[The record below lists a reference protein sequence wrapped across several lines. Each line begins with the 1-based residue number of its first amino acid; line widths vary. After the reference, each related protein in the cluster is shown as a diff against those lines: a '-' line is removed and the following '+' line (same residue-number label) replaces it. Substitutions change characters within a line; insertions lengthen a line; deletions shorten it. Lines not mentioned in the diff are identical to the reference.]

1 MTNPPD
7 EDKTPTF
14 STTSVFVSET
24 VHSACVC
31 RITDSDVPLPVILAG
46 FESEQARQD
55 VVSVPLADISLQDV
69 SSMEIV
75 LPLMANPNVF
85 QSTVPAPVPLF
96 VSFNESL
103 TSLSLEQA
111 L

>member
-55 VVSVPLADISLQDV
+55 VV
-69 SSMEIV
+69 
-75 LPLMANPNVF
+75 
-85 QSTVPAPVPLF
+85 
-96 VSFNESL
+96 
-103 TSLSLEQA
+103 
-111 L
+111 